1 MTKPTILVVDDTPEN
16 IQVLTGVL
24 STEFRVKAAL
34 DGERALEIAAAIPS
48 PDLILLDIMMPDMD
62 GYEVIDR
69 LKSNPATDHIPVI
82 FVTAMTHEVD
92 EETGLNL
99 GAVDYITK
107 PISPAI
113 LLARVK
119 TQLALYKKTR
129 ELEMSYQKLQRLEEL
144 RDNLVHMLVHDM
156 RTPVSIMQMSLNLLK
171 DEIGNDLNEENL
183 LDLDGALNGTENL
196 IKMIGDLLDVSRF
209 ESNQMPL
216 NLQKSDLASTLKQ
229 AIDKFGVHATEGRIY
244 IQTESE
250 KVPLRFDREVISRVI
265 TNLVGNAV
273 KFSPTGTDIKI
284 TVKTSA
290 DNVEVSVHDSGPG
303 IPIEYQRKIFE
314 KFGQATSKQG
324 KIPTTG
330 LGLTFCKL
338 AVEAHHGEVGVD
350 SEPGKGSRFWFSL
363 PLTPVEVDIETERTD
378 EQ

>member
-1 MTKPTILVVDDTPEN
+1 MTKPAILVVDDTPEN

-229 AIDKFGVHATEGRIY
+229 AIST
-244 IQTESE
+244 
-250 KVPLRFDREVISRVI
+250 LRGEPARARS
-265 TNLVGNAV
+265 
-273 KFSPTGTDIKI
+273 
-284 TVKTSA
+284 
-290 DNVEVSVHDSGPG
+290 SG
-303 IPIEYQRKIFE
+303 
-314 KFGQATSKQG
+314 S
-324 KIPTTG
+324 
-330 LGLTFCKL
+330 
-338 AVEAHHGEVGVD
+338 
-350 SEPGKGSRFWFSL
+350 
-363 PLTPVEVDIETERTD
+363 
-378 EQ
+378 